1 VGGRWWRR
9 SQIMRQ
15 REIFVLYKSFNT
27 LWVKVIVNKER
38 EILLLIMHSQRG
50 VDRILVILKTH
61 EKIKLFMDEQKG

>member
-1 VGGRWWRR
+1 
-9 SQIMRQ
+9 MRQ